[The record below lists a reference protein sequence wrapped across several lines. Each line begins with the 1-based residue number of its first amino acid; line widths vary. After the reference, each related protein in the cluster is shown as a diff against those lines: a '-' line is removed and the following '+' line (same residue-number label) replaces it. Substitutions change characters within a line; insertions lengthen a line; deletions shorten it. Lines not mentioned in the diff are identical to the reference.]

1 MIIYYIYTSGNL
13 ETDILLIHTIKC
25 IGNISFFYGF
35 TTFILLY
42 AAAVITVAYLFKN
55 GTLTMIMCH
64 DL

>member
-42 AAAVITVAYLFKN
+42 AAAVITGCIFV
-55 GTLTMIMCH
+55 
-64 DL
+64 